1 MTPVF
6 KRIFIGRSYWHRALL
21 QNILSKNLYVIS
33 GAKKWLTEQYIIEY
47 STLAHLSYL
56 LRLVPSG
63 SDYLYKR
70 PILTLKIW
78 KCEVPYGSHP
88 VHCALQVYTDLERV
102 AGDCAEEFGRQ
113 NSVRMHPTDHL
124 Q

>member
-6 KRIFIGRSYWHRALL
+6 NRIFIGRSYWHRALL

-70 PILTLKIW
+70 PILTLKI
-78 KCEVPYGSHP
+78 
-88 VHCALQVYTDLERV
+88 
-102 AGDCAEEFGRQ
+102 
-113 NSVRMHPTDHL
+113 
-124 Q
+124 